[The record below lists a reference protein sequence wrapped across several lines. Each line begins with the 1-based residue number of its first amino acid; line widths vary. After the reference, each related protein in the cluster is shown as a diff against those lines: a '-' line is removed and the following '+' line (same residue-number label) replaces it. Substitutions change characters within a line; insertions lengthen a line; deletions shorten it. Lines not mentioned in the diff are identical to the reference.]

1 LSRLEGQKKAV
12 STESDKGSRSGI
24 GEFLEQVMWY
34 FLAPIAMIA
43 MVAIGVFVYGQFP
56 QFGYLGAGIISLV
69 AVIGI
74 ALLLRELLVRMI
86 GRLQNRS
93 PGPAEEN

>member
-1 LSRLEGQKKAV
+1 MSRLEGHKKAV
-12 STESDKGSRSGI
+12 STESGKASRSGI
-24 GEFLEQVMWY
+24 GGFLEHVMWY

-43 MVAIGVFVYGQFP
+43 TIVIGVFVYGQFP

-69 AVIGI
+69 AVLGI

-86 GRLQNRS
+86 RRLQNKS
-93 PGPAEEN
+93 PSQKDEA